1 MGLVLLL
8 LIVYAAFVIR
18 VHFEPL
24 SLQSLLESGVHP
36 RTLLEKAALVIGAY
50 KLYCPICNS
59 FNVTST
65 YNVLS

>member
-24 SLQSLLESGVHP
+24 SLQSLLE
-36 RTLLEKAALVIGAY
+36 TELVIGAY
-50 KLYCPICNS
+50 KLHILSHLQS
-59 FNVTST
+59 F
-65 YNVLS
+65 